1 MSDSDNSDN
10 PQSGE
15 IEDNTDEIIRAIRD
29 IVSSDVDMLEDDP
42 QSRIISEDAEAR
54 LRVALLRL
62 TGAQAAPPTL
72 LEALVL
78 EQLEPLLH
86 DWLERNLA
94 PLVERL
100 VREEIRRITNAT
112 LSPDE
117 TPPSTSSPEGQ

>member
-86 DWLERNLA
+86 DWLER
-94 PLVERL
+94 
-100 VREEIRRITNAT
+100 
-112 LSPDE
+112 
-117 TPPSTSSPEGQ
+117 